1 MLVVD
6 YLQLIQD
13 RSRVGET
20 RNKELHEIFRSLK
33 GMARDLNVALI
44 TCSQLGRE
52 VECRPGHRP
61 QLSDLRDCGSI
72 ERDADVVLF
81 IHREDMYYAE
91 EDWEH
96 DFPKRQYPRNLAEI
110 IVAKHRHG
118 PLGSMNLLFRDNLVR
133 FDSVARGN
141 DC

>member
-20 RNKELHEIFRSLK
+20 RNKEIHEIFRSLK
-33 GMARDLNVALI
+33 RMARDLNVALI
-44 TCSQLGRE
+44 TCSQLSRE

-81 IHREDMYYAE
+81 IHREDLYYTE
-91 EDWEH
+91 EEWGYDL
-96 DFPKRQYPRNLAEI
+96 PRNLAMI
-110 IVAKHRHG
+110 IVAKNRNG
-118 PLGSMNLLFRDNLVR
+118 SLGTMDLLFRGDLVR
-133 FDSVARGN
+133 FDSIARGDN
-141 DC
+141 Y